1 MVKTPGEGFK
11 HLLKKG
17 PKNKIFKNSGGNPL
31 HRDAAVF
38 WVEWTSRYGNFYF
51 WSQNF
56 MKNVQKVIY
65 PPLWKFVKSGEFLL
79 REMWSMW
86 VIVGYI
92 TT

>member
-38 WVEWTSRYGNFYF
+38 WVEWTGRYGNFYF
-51 WSQNF
+51 CSKKIG
-56 MKNVQKVIY
+56 KNVQKVIY
-65 PPLWKFVKSGEFLL
+65 PPLLKMWKSGDFLV